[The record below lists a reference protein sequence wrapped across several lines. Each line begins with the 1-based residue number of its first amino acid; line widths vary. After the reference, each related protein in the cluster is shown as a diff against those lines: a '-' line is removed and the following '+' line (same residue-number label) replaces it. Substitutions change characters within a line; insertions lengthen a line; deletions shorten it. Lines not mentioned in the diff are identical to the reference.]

1 MHRLRRGSR
10 GKAAKNLVVGA
21 TMRGSRARH
30 ILAAPPGLARPLNGE
45 GPQGGGPV
53 QYASRLPQPSR
64 TLVVPLLAAA
74 LGAGVATATFALVNI
89 EDNASVSLPAVVQS
103 APPSTAVAGERND
116 GGPAEGTAQ
125 QIMRPAELSAPQ
137 ATLQGA
143 ARMPHSLAASNATA
157 APRYDGGPNEG
168 ASANAIADTQP
179 PKGLPAHPT
188 PRYDGGPDEGASAG
202 AIAQP

>member
-1 MHRLRRGSR
+1 M
-10 GKAAKNLVVGA
+10 
-21 TMRGSRARH
+21 
-30 ILAAPPGLARPLNGE
+30 
-45 GPQGGGPV
+45 

-89 EDNASVSLPAVVQS
+89 EDDASVSLPAVQS
-103 APPSTAVAGERND
+103 APPSTAAAGERND

-137 ATLQGA
+137 AV
-143 ARMPHSLAASNATA
+143 RMPHSLAASIATA

-179 PKGLPAHPT
+179 PKGFPAHPT